1 MPKWIITFISITLFA
16 YSSLLYA
23 DEHKHEDEHEEHEA
37 HVHGEAQLLVA
48 VDGSTLEIEF
58 HSPAMNIVGFE
69 HKPSNDAQERDVE
82 SAIATLKQ
90 PNMLFSLPSAA
101 KCESTSVEVKSPLAE
116 HDEHEHKDDHEHEG
130 DKEEHSDITG
140 HYSFNCA
147 AIAQLNNIEIT
158 IFKQFPGTEA
168 IEVQSISS
176 QGQNKT
182 ELTPKQSTLNL

>member
-1 MPKWIITFISITLFA
+1 MSKWIITFLSVTLFA
-16 YSSLLYA
+16 CSSLLYA

-48 VDGSTLEIEF
+48 VEGSTLEIEF

-69 HKPSNDAQERDVE
+69 HKPSNEAQGKAVE
-82 SAIATLKQ
+82 SAIATLKKHE
-90 PNMLFSLPSAA
+90 MLFTLPTAA
-101 KCESTSVEVKSPLAE
+101 KCESVSVEVKSPLAE

-130 DKEEHSDITG
+130 EDGEHSDITG
-140 HYSFNCA
+140 HYKFSCA
-147 AIAQLNNIEIT
+147 DMSQLTSIEID

-182 ELTPKQSTLNL
+182 ELTPKQSTLKL